1 MSVFRWDGQN
11 TDPDELSVREN
22 YLTVEWT
29 KLRSEKLRR
38 FYDSAPVE
46 MQCSSGAGTP
56 LPGKW
61 TELSQPPIHQT
72 LPQSPRLPCIV
83 EENGPKFD
91 TEISKQ
97 PIRRA
102 TNLEEQDRFRKR
114 FWSEAEKRRKRKRSS
129 IDLKR
134 SELKRSWLGRNLDG
148 KKKKRT
154 ESFMSE
160 AGPSDFAINE
170 LKKKKKR
177 MDYIISMAKRV
188 GQPMNEMKKRSEEL
202 VEIVNEDD
210 RLPMNEMKKKS
221 ESLLNLVKR
230 VGQPMNEM
238 KKRSDSI
245 INMNEM
251 KKKRK
256 RFSDD
261 ESSKSE
267 EISRL
272 ESELDEALD
281 LLEDVTRSSGSEN
294 SLKKK
299 RRKRTSTVPN
309 DDQEAEELVQDLV
322 RAVP

>member
-1 MSVFRWDGQN
+1 
-11 TDPDELSVREN
+11 
-22 YLTVEWT
+22 
-29 KLRSEKLRR
+29 
-38 FYDSAPVE
+38 
-46 MQCSSGAGTP
+46 
-56 LPGKW
+56 
-61 TELSQPPIHQT
+61 
-72 LPQSPRLPCIV
+72 
-83 EENGPKFD
+83 
-91 TEISKQ
+91 
-97 PIRRA
+97 
-102 TNLEEQDRFRKR
+102 
-114 FWSEAEKRRKRKRSS
+114 
-129 IDLKR
+129 
-134 SELKRSWLGRNLDG
+134 
-148 KKKKRT
+148 
-154 ESFMSE
+154 
-160 AGPSDFAINE
+160 
-170 LKKKKKR
+170 
-177 MDYIISMAKRV
+177 
-188 GQPMNEMKKRSEEL
+188 
-202 VEIVNEDD
+202 
-210 RLPMNEMKKKS
+210 
-221 ESLLNLVKR
+221 
-230 VGQPMNEM
+230 M